1 MARFNAN
8 DADKYGGQGGGGFF
22 SIDKDK
28 GVKQVRFLY
37 ETVDDI
43 TGMSVH
49 KIKLKNKDGDVK
61 DRYVNCLREYS
72 DPMDKCPFCQE
83 KKPTQARLLIPVYCI
98 DDDEVQIWDRGKTM
112 FQKLISVCERATRN
126 GSSIVNHIFEVERN
140 GKPKDKKTTYEIYD
154 VDEDDTQLSDFELPE
169 IFGRKG
175 LVLDKTAEEMEYFLD
190 TDEFPPV
197 EDDEDE
203 EEDEKPVRRRESSRR
218 PERAKRDD
226 ADDRDVQDDADDEDE
241 DDERSSRSNRA
252 RAGRRTPS
260 SRSSSRKEDKF

>member
-197 EDDEDE
+197 DDEDE